1 VLLQNCEVSACV
13 SHFTFAYSP
22 RMLSYGVRRIGWW
35 SAGGSDMA
43 LTRGH
48 TMRGTFLFVGLL
60 IALTVTHEAAAQDRS
75 NQPFIVSQYTPTPSP
90 SQPKLKCA
98 KRWRPYA
105 RCADASASIFLSNT
119 TGKLPSAVCYRCGV
133 WFGVLLH
140 AGQRPNNGHI
150 DDSAIDNKVGHVPTR
165 C

>member
-1 VLLQNCEVSACV
+1 MLLQNCEGSACV

-90 SQPKLKCA
+90 SQPPPMPL
-98 KRWRPYA
+98 PPNLNA
-105 RCADASASIFLSNT
+105 RSGGGPMPGAPMPRLQYFCQTPQGSCR
-119 TGKLPSAVCYRCGV
+119 LPSVTDAESGSACYCTRG
-133 WFGVLLH
+133 
-140 AGQRPNNGHI
+140 
-150 DDSAIDNKVGHVPTR
+150 SVPITGTLMIAQ
-165 C
+165 